1 MMKRRLIMSK
11 KRNSSFELLRII
23 CMFLIIAYHY
33 AGHGGYGTFSLNNLS
48 ASVVYIQILSL
59 FGRLSCSI
67 FAMITG
73 FYMVDRVDNKHYRKI
88 IPIAAQLIFYSVLIL
103 AVVYVYD
110 SSLIGLKEI
119 IKSLFSVIWGNWYVV
134 NYMIFFLLIPA
145 INQMVNNLSRK
156 NFTIL
161 VVVLI
166 FVWSIIPTFT
176 KAWASSGVDFFIV
189 TYLLGAYIKRCV
201 YGKVN
206 YKNIWNLILGLFFG
220 ALLILSTLVIDLV
233 AKCFNSELIFSY
245 ATYFKEYKTV
255 IALPC
260 AVFIFMFFSRI
271 SFESNIINYISK
283 STLGIYLIHENFLL
297 RVIIWERIFP
307 NVEYVNN
314 PYLHSVVK
322 IIAVFVVCLIVD
334 IIRRETIEKVFLKWF
349 NKNCDGWVEK
359 IKSIPEKIRKRGT
372 QAT

>member
-1 MMKRRLIMSK
+1 MKRRLIMSK

-23 CMFLIIAYHY
+23 CMFLIIASHY
-33 AGHGGYGTFSLNNLS
+33 SVHGGFGAFALGDLS
-48 ASVVYIQILSL
+48 PNVMYIQILSL
-59 FGRLSCSI
+59 FGRLSCSV
-67 FAMITG
+67 FVMISG
-73 FYMVDRVDNKHYRKI
+73 FYMVDSINAKHYRKI
-88 IPIAAQLIFYSVLIL
+88 IPTVVQLIFYSFLL
-103 AVVYVYD
+103 FAVTFAFD

-134 NYMIFFLLIPA
+134 NYIIFFLLIPA

-161 VVVLI
+161 IVILVFI
-166 FVWSIIPTFT
+166 WSIVPTFVQ
-176 KAWASSGVDFFIV
+176 KWSYGEIDFFVV

-201 YGKVN
+201 HGKVN

-220 ALLILSTLVIDLV
+220 ASLILSTLVIDLA
-233 AKCFNSELIFSY
+233 AKYLNSETIFSY
-245 ATYFKEYKTV
+245 ATYLKEFNSV
-255 IALPC
+255 LALPC
-260 AVFIFMFFSRI
+260 AIFVFLFFSRI
-271 SFESNIINYISK
+271 SFESNTINYISK
-283 STLGIYLIHENFLL
+283 STLGIYLIHDNFLF